1 MRSIFNDKKYATKLV
16 LNALLD
22 GGVPW
27 RWPLCRKPEFAKL
40 FGRFYSGM
48 PNFESPDYSRL
59 DSIVSKLGVKIVH
72 HWKRKNPAFYL
83 YQDRIAMPSRSG
95 FLSDAEYHG
104 ARTHEVMHYLEQ
116 PWRLKWDKTVD
127 KSELMAEIG
136 QCLIESYFR
145 LAPAQDD
152 TNIRKW
158 LLVWDQQMQRSSQ
171 YLFDAIEQAES
182 SLKYLIKLQDQ
193 LKVG

>member
-1 MRSIFNDKKYATKLV
+1 
-16 LNALLD
+16 
-22 GGVPW
+22 
-27 RWPLCRKPEFAKL
+27 
-40 FGRFYSGM
+40 
-48 PNFESPDYSRL
+48 
-59 DSIVSKLGVKIVH
+59 
-72 HWKRKNPAFYL
+72 
-83 YQDRIAMPSRSG
+83 
-95 FLSDAEYHG
+95 
-104 ARTHEVMHYLEQ
+104 MHYLEQ

-158 LLVWDQQMQRSSQ
+158 LLIWDQQMQRSSQ
-171 YLFDAIEQAES
+171 YLFEAIEQAERS
-182 SLKYLIKLQDQ
+182 VKYLIKLQEQ